1 MPAIAIRN
9 AMLAEQQCSMP
20 APSST
25 SLIDPSLIEAYR
37 QAEYRVLGDRAMVL
51 RIDVASAALAGLH
64 RALNVDCS
72 AFITVCNP
80 FSQQTAVAVNRA
92 HQALFATEM
101 RSRDLQAIV
110 AIGVDPTGHW
120 PDEPGFL
127 VPGMSEQE
135 ARQSG
140 ARFEQN
146 AVVWSGSD
154 ATPRLILLR

>member
-1 MPAIAIRN
+1 MPANAIRM
-9 AMLAEQQCSMP
+9 AVLAEQQCSMP
-20 APSST
+20 AARSP
-25 SLIDPSLIEAYR
+25 SLIDPLLIQAYR

-80 FSQQTAVAVNRA
+80 FSQQTAAAVNRA
-92 HQALFATEM
+92 QQALLAAEM
-101 RSRDLQAIV
+101 RSRDLQV
-110 AIGVDPTGHW
+110 VDAIGVDPAGHW

-140 ARFEQN
+140 ARFAQN